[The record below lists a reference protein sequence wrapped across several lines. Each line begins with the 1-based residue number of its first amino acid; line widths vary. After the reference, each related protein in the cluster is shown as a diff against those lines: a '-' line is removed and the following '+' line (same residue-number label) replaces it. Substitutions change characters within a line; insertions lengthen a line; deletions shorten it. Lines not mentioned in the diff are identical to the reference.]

1 VNAAVTAAMSPQE
14 LAGFNAI
21 AAELESAKHD
31 GLLGNGAVRQQQ
43 QQMQQQQQPQQ
54 QAQQ

>member
-1 VNAAVTAAMSPQE
+1 MSPQE